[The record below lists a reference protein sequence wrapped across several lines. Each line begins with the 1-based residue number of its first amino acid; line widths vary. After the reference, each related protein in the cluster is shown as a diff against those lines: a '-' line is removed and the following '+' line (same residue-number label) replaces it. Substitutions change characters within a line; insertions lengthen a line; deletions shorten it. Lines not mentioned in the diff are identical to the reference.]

1 MIERRQAVS
10 DWLMNVVAASVKQDL
25 TVEDSIKNVFTLLTG
40 QCVQEACQQAQ
51 SIGENTELKYFLN
64 TSNICFEYYV
74 IKDLVFF
81 TLFGTYFALI
91 LSISAPCFALSGLTY
106 CENLSKLKKSFFK

>member
-1 MIERRQAVS
+1 MEHFFFFSKRETDLGSNKLLIIECNKQFFFSEPPESHKSLIERRQAVS

-51 SIGENTELKYFLN
+51 SIGENTEL
-64 TSNICFEYYV
+64 
-74 IKDLVFF
+74 VFF
-81 TLFGTYFALI
+81 KYKQHLF
-91 LSISAPCFALSGLTY
+91 
-106 CENLSKLKKSFFK
+106 